1 MKRAPNYIRLALD
14 IRRGHWLVSDADAL
28 MPIALDFFSKITP
41 AVESVEF
48 SPMMYSTNG
57 AVADAGGSGKA
68 SKQKC
73 VVVLPIHSTLTK
85 YDTCAS
91 YGTMSIASELV
102 RLASKDNVVGVVLDI
117 DSGGGACNAIPP
129 MEAAIAKVKQMG
141 KPIVAH
147 CDTCASAAYWIAALC
162 DAVFADNP
170 MSEFGSIGV
179 MSQIIDNRTTASG
192 AKVITVYAKES
203 EDKNLSYRKALD
215 GDYELLQTEL
225 SPIVKRFQTAVKLN
239 RPKLDADR
247 KGVLTGGMF
256 LADDAIECG
265 LVNAVLSLEESI
277 ENVFARAGEY

>member
-1 MKRAPNYIRLALD
+1 MKRTPNYIRLALD
-14 IRRGHWLVSDADAL
+14 IRRGHWLVADADAL
-28 MPIALDFFSKITP
+28 LPLALDFFSNKTP

-48 SPMMYSTNG
+48 SPMIYS
-57 AVADAGGSGKA
+57 ADGIMANAGGNVP

-73 VVVLPIHSTLTK
+73 VVVVPIHSTITK

-91 YGTMSIASELV
+91 DGTMTISSELV
-102 RLASKDNVVGVVLDI
+102 RLASADNVVGVVLDI

-129 MEAAIAKVKQMG
+129 MVAAIEKVKAMG

-147 CDTCASAAYWIAALC
+147 CDYAASAAYWIASLC
-162 DAVFADNP
+162 DAVFADNS

-203 EDKNLSYRKALD
+203 GDKNLAYRKALD
-215 GDYELLQTEL
+215 GDYELLQTEM
-225 SPIVKRFQTAVKLN
+225 SPIVKQFQTVVKLH

-247 KGVLTGGMF
+247 KGVLTGGVF
-256 LADDAIECG
+256 RAEDAIECG

-277 ENVFARAGEY
+277 NNVFVRAGEF

>member
-1 MKRAPNYIRLALD
+1 MKRTPNYIRLALD
-14 IRRGHWLVSDADAL
+14 IRRGHWLVADADAL

-41 AVESVEF
+41 TVESVEF
-48 SPMMYSTNG
+48 SPMIYSTNG
-57 AVADAGGSGKA
+57 VVADIGGGGKT

-73 VVVLPIHSTLTK
+73 VVVIPIHFTITK

-91 YGTMSIASELV
+91 YGTMAISSELV

-129 MEAAIAKVKQMG
+129 MEAAIAKVKAMG

-147 CDTCASAAYWIAALC
+147 CDTCASAAYWIASLC

-179 MSQIIDNRTTASG
+179 MSQIIDNRTTESG

-203 EDKNLSYRKALD
+203 EDKNLSYRKALE

-225 SPIVKRFQTAVKLN
+225 SPIVRRFQTTVKFN
-239 RPKLDADR
+239 RPNLDADR

-256 LADDAIECG
+256 LAEDAIECG

-277 ENVFARAGEY
+277 ENVFARAGEF

>member
-41 AVESVEF
+41 TVESVEF
-48 SPMMYSTNG
+48 SPMIYSTNG
-57 AVADAGGSGKA
+57 VVADIGGGGKT

-73 VVVLPIHSTLTK
+73 VVVIPIHFTITK

-91 YGTMSIASELV
+91 YGTMAISSELV

-129 MEAAIAKVKQMG
+129 MEAAIAKVKAMG

-147 CDTCASAAYWIAALC
+147 CDTCASAAYWIASLC

-179 MSQIIDNRTTASG
+179 MSQIIDNRTTESG

-203 EDKNLSYRKALD
+203 EDKNLSYRKALE

-225 SPIVKRFQTAVKLN
+225 SPIVRRFQTTVKFN
-239 RPKLDADR
+239 RPNLDADR

-256 LADDAIECG
+256 LAEDAIECG

-277 ENVFARAGEY
+277 ENVFARAGEF